1 MIQGFKQDL
10 YKIGKEIEHEEE
22 EKNEQSN
29 TERTADLSVLLRG
42 SSFDVSSLALYWVL
56 MKTMREQGIKRYKR
70 RKQMAYKVFCWILG
84 ILVALIGVSV
94 VGFWVVIFM
103 TFY

>member
-10 YKIGKEIEHEEE
+10 YKIRKEIEHEEE
-22 EKNEQSN
+22 EKNERRDA
-29 TERTADLSVLLRG
+29 ECTADLSVLLRG
-42 SSFDVSSLALYWVL
+42 SSFDVSPLALYWIL
-56 MKTMREQGIKRYKR
+56 MREQGIKRYKR

>member
-1 MIQGFKQDL
+1 
-10 YKIGKEIEHEEE
+10 
-22 EKNEQSN
+22 
-29 TERTADLSVLLRG
+29 
-42 SSFDVSSLALYWVL
+42 
-56 MKTMREQGIKRYKR
+56 MREQGIKRYKR

-103 TFY
+103 TFC